1 MKIDKSKD
9 ASTQPQT
16 QMQFPFAHLLPTI
29 PLGGLTPEHWLAL
42 AERLRLATAALSDSP
57 VLNQAESQS
66 FRQNCDVIRMTGI
79 SLQLRNYSLLE
90 VYEAEQWR
98 DKFQSMKD
106 FAKKVASLSN
116 SQLMKCID
124 SARISLLM
132 AAAGLGAVAPRGRQ
146 VEELAK
152 VAPDHRLAAWQAVL
166 LAFELHGNSISEA
179 KHALIN
185 YCDANGIRFGRR
197 EPNGAKKGCHGS
209 IMQPDHSTATVETP
223 LQQSER
229 SESKDWTENLAG
241 TEDRTLIDILHLDI
255 LERFF
260 GEFDGASP
268 GKMIGKILQ
277 EIGSDHHND
286 QASEHMEAALSLVSA
301 KEPALEEKLRK
312 MALGLLAQAI
322 SQKLEHTITES
333 RIAWAERLENDYPTI
348 NNSMP
353 CRIIEFKRASCDE
366 FGPVSDNRKGSRR

>member
-1 MKIDKSKD
+1 MKIAKSKD

-29 PLGGLTPEHWLAL
+29 PIDGLTPEHWLTL
-42 AERLRLATAALSDSP
+42 SERLRLATAVKSDGP
-57 VLNQAESQS
+57 LLNEAESQNY
-66 FRQNCDVIRMTGI
+66 RQNCEVIRMANTG
-79 SLQLRNYSLLE
+79 LQLRNYSLLE
-90 VYEAEQWR
+90 VYEAKQWR
-98 DKFQSMKD
+98 DEFQSVKE
-106 FAKKVASLSN
+106 FAAKVACLSN
-116 SQLMKCID
+116 SQVMKCID
-124 SARISLLM
+124 SAKIALLM
-132 AAAGLGAVAPRGRQ
+132 AAAGLGDVAPRGRQ

-197 EPNGAKKGCHGS
+197 EPNGAKKGGHGS
-209 IMQPDHSTATVETP
+209 AMQPD
-223 LQQSER
+223 QSKANIVDPVHQPEDR
-229 SESKDWTENLAG
+229 KDWTENLAG
-241 TEDRTLIDILHLDI
+241 TEDRTMIDILHLDI

-260 GEFDGASP
+260 GEFAGNSP

-277 EIGSDHHND
+277 KIGSDHHND
-286 QASEHMEAALSLVSA
+286 QASEHMEAVLSLVSE
-301 KEPALEEKLRK
+301 KDTALEANLRK
-312 MALGLLAQAI
+312 LALGLLAQAI